1 MTIIIFMSVMVKVIM
16 CARYLAQCLTHGEQ
30 LLDNTHIIIGL
41 FIKKKSILYK
51 SNSLRIL

>member
-16 CARYLAQCLTHGEQ
+16 CAGCLAQCLTHGEQ

-41 FIKKKSILYK
+41 FIKKKAYFIK
-51 SNSLRIL
+51 VIH